1 MHILYTFRRCPYA
14 IRARMALLYAQIL
27 VDECEVDIKNKPQ
40 KLLEIS
46 PKGTVP
52 VLALADGRVLDQS
65 LDIMKW
71 ALAQE
76 DPAGWLVAELETQI
90 DDLIILNDT
99 RFKPLLDNYKYP
111 QRSEKNDPVYYR
123 EQAQGFLNQLNS
135 LLAENKFLLSDYIS
149 CADVAIFPFVRQFY
163 LVDMTWFEN
172 SEYNYLKKWLGFF
185 LNSPLFLQ
193 VMNKRSG

>member
-27 VDECEVDIKNKPQ
+27 VDECEVDLKNKPQ

-135 LLAENKFLLSDYIS
+135 LLAENKFLLSDHIS

-193 VMNKRSG
+193 VMNKRS